1 MPKLYKDLFIALER
15 LVINGLHGDVP
26 LEDNDMNDTEKEI
39 IASPY
44 TLDVRRVF
52 EYLVKI
58 GDKEGIKRIR
68 NYQIESIKKPFDEF
82 IES

>member
-1 MPKLYKDLFIALER
+1 
-15 LVINGLHGDVP
+15 
-26 LEDNDMNDTEKEI
+26 
-39 IASPY
+39 
-44 TLDVRRVF
+44 LDVRRVF